1 MKKLQPPRDLIEA
14 LGEAYELLLENA
26 LKKAKQSGVAM
37 HQIMAT
43 VRDDAMALHKFSD
56 DEAIKLEAY
65 IKRDLVDAAQYL
77 NKTGK
82 KLEGWVG
89 FDVALVK
96 REFWEYFAEAAD
108 QTTMMKSTHSAKSS
122 PLAAFLP
129 PPPALLTA
137 FFPVSSFFEVSSD
150 AGFFSGAAGG
160 GDSLKTSPSICT
172 GYGRSFSPLPTFVG
186 AARNSSTAWYCSL

>member
-1 MKKLQPPRDLIEA
+1 VKKLQPPRDLIEA
-14 LGEAYELLLENA
+14 LGETYELLLENA
-26 LKKAKQSGVAM
+26 LKKAKQSGIAM
-37 HQIMAT
+37 HQIMST
-43 VRDDAMALHKFSD
+43 VRDDAVALHKFSD

-108 QTTMMKSTHSAKSS
+108 QTTIE
-122 PLAAFLP
+122 LNQ
-129 PPPALLTA
+129 LTRQA
-137 FFPVSSFFEVSSD
+137 QD
-150 AGFFSGAAGG
+150 AGYHSGELIGLGTLVCDQCGEKMHFHKPAPI
-160 GDSLKTSPSICT
+160 PSCPKCNNAHFH
-172 GYGRSFSPLPTFVG
+172 RQRFE
-186 AARNSSTAWYCSL
+186 